1 MTSWRLQ
8 MNPRNAKLFTKLQ
21 YVLVGILATKQKIF
35 TFVIGYEDL
44 ALHRVAT
51 VSGDSG
57 LVAGTVALGLASGD
71 LGVAFGIAALVPR
84 EGLVQF
90 PQLEAL
96 ARPESV
102 FVVVR
107 QLGTL
112 ERIFT

>member
-1 MTSWRLQ
+1 MQ
-8 MNPRNAKLFTKLQ
+8 
-21 YVLVGILATKQKIF
+21 KQKIF

-71 LGVAFGIAALVPR
+71 IGVAFGVAGLVPR
-84 EGLVQF
+84 KGLVQF

-112 ERIFT
+112 GRILT

>member
-1 MTSWRLQ
+1 
-8 MNPRNAKLFTKLQ
+8 MNPRNAELFTRYQ
-21 YVLVGILATKQKIF
+21 YVLVGILATNIF

-51 VSGDSG
+51 GSGNSG
-57 LVAGTVALGLASGD
+57 LIAGTVALGLASGN
-71 LGVAFGIAALVPR
+71 LGVAFGVAALVPR

-112 ERIFT
+112 GRILT